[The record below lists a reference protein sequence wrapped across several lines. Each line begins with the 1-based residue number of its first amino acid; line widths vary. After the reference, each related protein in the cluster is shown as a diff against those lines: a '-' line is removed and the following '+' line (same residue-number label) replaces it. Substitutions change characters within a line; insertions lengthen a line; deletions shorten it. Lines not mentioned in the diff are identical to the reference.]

1 MSEETG
7 DKYGFNILCLFSW
20 NKNKWLTAR
29 MHSVESFKITD
40 FVSLPYGPASCDS
53 IDVTDVLITLTGE
66 VQGRLSSLTEQEK
79 VSREQCIALR
89 STVSALESRLAA
101 VTKEAAQYKTELEL
115 QQARFNQLQQAK
127 DRYVQAGY
135 RVQFMFM

>member
-1 MSEETG
+1 
-7 DKYGFNILCLFSW
+7 
-20 NKNKWLTAR
+20 
-29 MHSVESFKITD
+29 MHSMEGLKVTNC
-40 FVSLPYGPASCDS
+40 VSLPYGPPNCDS
-53 IDVTDVLITLTGE
+53 VDVTDVLITLTGE
-66 VQGRLSSLTEQEK
+66 IQGRLSSLTEQEK

-101 VTKEAAQYKTELEL
+101 VTKEASVYKTELEL

-135 RVQFMFM
+135 RVKFMCM